1 MKKRISYIK
10 LVPLIFFSFSLFGQS
25 SINIKKPKFERVCQ
39 ALGYLVG
46 QEYSITYLKN
56 KFPQLRYNLLKPE
69 MNFNSTFGK
78 SKSNITDYLLNYL
91 EEDKIN
97 DFNNKV
103 ITEIQNKVPMEDY
116 SEEFAINFIEELEK
130 RANGNIPSP
139 ILETLLSFQYKDRP
153 EQEFFTGF
161 TYTYRTKGHLKSKKT
176 DWQIRVPKSW
186 RAKEAERPN
195 IIQTFV
201 NDYGDGINNIMLMV
215 MDIPVAKGTK
225 FSNKDKNELFSKNGI
240 KIMIPQD
247 ARFVSF
253 SKMNIENNIG
263 GMLEI
268 EQTSTRLD
276 SKIKLRMVQFMFIR
290 GLKMYML
297 SGSVSTS
304 NIDDDLGVEMEKY
317 LPLYK
322 LVANSILLNEQYR

>member
-1 MKKRISYIK
+1 M
-10 LVPLIFFSFSLFGQS
+10 
-25 SINIKKPKFERVCQ
+25 
-39 ALGYLVG
+39 
-46 QEYSITYLKN
+46 
-56 KFPQLRYNLLKPE
+56 
-69 MNFNSTFGK
+69 
-78 SKSNITDYLLNYL
+78 
-91 EEDKIN
+91 
-97 DFNNKV
+97 
-103 ITEIQNKVPMEDY
+103 
-116 SEEFAINFIEELEK
+116 
-130 RANGNIPSP
+130 
-139 ILETLLSFQYKDRP
+139 SFQYKDRP
-153 EQEFFTGF
+153 ERELLTGF
-161 TYTYRTKGHLKSKKT
+161 TYTFRTKGHLKSKNT

-215 MDIPVAKGTK
+215 MDIPVAKGAK
-225 FSNKDKNELFSKNGI
+225 FSNKDKNELFSNNGI
-240 KIMIPQD
+240 KIMVPRD

-290 GLKMYML
+290 GLKIYML

-304 NIDDDLGVEMEKY
+304 NIDDDLAVEMEKY
-317 LPLYK
+317 LPLYR
-322 LVANSILLNEQYR
+322 LVANSIVLNDQYR